1 MIRRPHS
8 LTLTVTLLPYR
19 PLFRSHRVG
28 RRDVAVRE
36 DERRT
41 NSSALACLPP
51 LEGEGF
57 NAPSVGFTLTRE
69 HRFSRRVTAFAAC
82 PPWKPPCARSSRS
95 CCWPRCRPSPPIRSR
110 RSPRPEEHTS
120 ELQS

>member
-1 MIRRPHS
+1 MC
-8 LTLTVTLLPYR
+8 
-19 PLFRSHRVG
+19 G

-51 LEGEGF
+51 LEGAGF

-69 HRFSRRVTAFAAC
+69 HRFSRLVTSFAAC
-82 PPWKPPCARSSRS
+82 PPWKPPCARPFRP
-95 CCWPRCRPSPPIRSR
+95 CCWPRCRPSPPIPYIGIAPCRER
-110 RSPRPEEHTS
+110 VCQYVFV
-120 ELQS
+120 LVVA